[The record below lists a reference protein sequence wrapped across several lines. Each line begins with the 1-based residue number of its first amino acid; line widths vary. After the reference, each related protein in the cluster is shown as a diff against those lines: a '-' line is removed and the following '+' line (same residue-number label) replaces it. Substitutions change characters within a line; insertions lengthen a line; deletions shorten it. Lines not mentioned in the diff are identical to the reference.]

1 MWWLAIQRLML
12 YWNDIPYARSAVG
25 AVARFNSEQPKGHH
39 MGRRRVILIVA
50 SLLALSWS
58 ISVPAH
64 ATEARGSEGGS
75 ILFEQKTFASDEP
88 LEATIGLWGLTVG
101 RNYDLHWTVHG
112 TNDSSAI
119 GPATTVSSGIIPF
132 FSNQS
137 AMQIDFS
144 EHHISN
150 ESMMYYLEI
159 GLDSSSGWTSVSAI
173 APFSVFWNA
182 MSPQY
187 SDMYVFGDSL

>member
-1 MWWLAIQRLML
+1 
-12 YWNDIPYARSAVG
+12 
-25 AVARFNSEQPKGHH
+25 
-39 MGRRRVILIVA
+39 MGRRLAFLLVA
-50 SLLALSWS
+50 SLIAVSWS
-58 ISVPAH
+58 IAIPVG
-64 ATEARGSEGGS
+64 ATDARGSEGGS
-75 ILFEQKTFASDEP
+75 ILFEKKTFASDEP

-119 GPATTVSSGIIPF
+119 GPSTTVSSGIVPF

-137 AMQIDFS
+137 AMQIEFS

-159 GLDSSSGWTSVSAI
+159 GLDSSSGWTDVFAI
-173 APFSVFWNA
+173 APFSVFWNS
-182 MSPQY
+182 MSPQL
-187 SDMYVFGDSL
+187 SLIHI